1 VVLKE
6 VCKANLR
13 YAENL
18 ARTDLDVKVP
28 KSTLHYW
35 EVKHGGRGWGGVE
48 GLLRMLTYKDFS
60 YSMINSTKFMD

>member
-18 ARTDLDVKVP
+18 ARTYLDVKIP

-35 EVKHGGRGWGGVE
+35 EVKHGDAVGEV
-48 GLLRMLTYKDFS
+48 LKVY
-60 YSMINSTKFMD
+60 